1 MSHKPVDVERLVG
14 ALPPALVPLAR
25 RGLAHAYRKGV
36 ILIDE
41 GDRGDTLYIVLS
53 GRVRAFS
60 TDLARGREVT
70 YGTYGPG
77 EYVGEL
83 GLDGGLRAASVET
96 LEPSVCVVVTRPT
109 LEAHIAQHPE
119 FAFELLA
126 KVIARARAATL
137 SVRQMALNDV
147 YGRLKLLLESM
158 LGPPGPDGWAEAERM
173 THQDIAARVGCSRE
187 MVSKVMKELEKG
199 GRVLTTPSAFRVKLP
214 LWVRW

>member
-1 MSHKPVDVERLVG
+1 MSHKPVDIDSLVSV
-14 ALPPALVPLAR
+14 LPPSLVTLAR
-25 RGLAHAYRKGV
+25 RGRAHAYRKGT

-60 TDLARGREVT
+60 TDLARGREIT
-70 YGTYGPG
+70 YGTYGAG

-109 LEAHIAQHPE
+109 LEAHIAEHPG

-137 SVRQMALNDV
+137 SLRQMALNDV
-147 YGRLKLLLESM
+147 YGRLKLLLEAIV
-158 LGPPGPDGWAEAERM
+158 GPPGHDGWAEARRLK
-173 THQDIAARVGCSRE
+173 HQDIAARVGCSRE

-199 GRVLTTPSAFRVKLP
+199 GRVVTTPSAIRVKLP
-214 LWVRW
+214 LWARW